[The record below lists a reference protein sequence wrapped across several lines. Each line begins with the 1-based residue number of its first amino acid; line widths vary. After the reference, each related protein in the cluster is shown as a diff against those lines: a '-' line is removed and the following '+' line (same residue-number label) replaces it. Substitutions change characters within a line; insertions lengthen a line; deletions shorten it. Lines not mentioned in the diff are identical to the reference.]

1 MNVWRRFQQLANPPS
16 LTTIGTVVDADFGEC
31 TVEFPGGSRQR
42 VQGAGTVGQAYFIQ
56 GGRLNGAAALPTAT
70 VIEV

>member
-1 MNVWRRFQQLANPPS
+1 MNLWRRFQQLANPPS
-16 LTTIGTVVDADFGEC
+16 LTTVGVVVQADFGYC

-42 VQGAGTVGQAYFIQ
+42 VQGAGTVGTAYFIRES
-56 GGRLNGAAALPTAT
+56 RLDGEATVPTVT